1 MLIIWEMRTM
11 PRRKTMEKMMEK
23 LMRKKRRK
31 TTNSD
36 A

>member
-1 MLIIWEMRTM
+1 MLITWEMRTM